1 MKLLFDQNLSS
12 ALVRRLSDL
21 FPYSAHVKDLGMAKV
36 DDRAVWTFAKE
47 NGFAI
52 VSKDSDFQQL
62 SLFFGAPPKVIWLRV
77 GNCPTSRIEKLIRD
91 RSVEVHTFEAD
102 PKQSLLVLS

>member
-12 ALVRRLSDL
+12 ALARKLSDL
-21 FPYSAHVKDLGMAKV
+21 FPESAHVKDLGMAKV

-62 SLFFGAPPKVIWLRV
+62 SLFFGAPPTVIWLRI
-77 GNCPTSRIEKLIRD
+77 GNCTNRVLFGWLEPLLPEIKTRLNADEKIIEVR
-91 RSVEVHTFEAD
+91 
-102 PKQSLLVLS
+102 